1 MRLNVQ
7 QEDLHR
13 GLRAVSR
20 AVPARSTLP
29 ITSNI
34 LIEAGN
40 DDAGRGSLKLS
51 ATDAE
56 TIAITYT
63 IEAEVEED
71 GAITLPSRLLS
82 DFVATLPPEPIE
94 LSLAERSRQVSLVCA
109 RNEAS
114 IGGMAAED
122 FPPIPPV
129 EDGDTIPLD
138 PGALR
143 RSIDYVAFAAA
154 TDDSRPVLTGV
165 HFGIREGA
173 LKLAAA
179 DGFRLAVHTVALSG
193 EPPEREAVVP
203 ARALDEL
210 GRLLSERARLHR
222 LHSERQRLIDGIRR
236 DAAVAEADETDEEAP
251 RRIGDAAE
259 QLPDADSGQ
268 DENMVQMTFNA
279 ASTQVLFD
287 LGYATLSAQLVQG
300 SFPNYEQLIP
310 TSHTTRTEVG
320 LGEFTRETRIA
331 SIFARDGSGIV
342 RLVASP
348 GADGAPGQLTVTARG
363 ESGGD
368 QGGSNEGLIDALVEG
383 EEAKI
388 AFNSRYLTE
397 VLQALGSDRVT
408 IETTSPSSPGVLR
421 PVGDDDY
428 VHVVMPMFVQW

>member
-34 LIEAGN
+34 LIEA
-40 DDAGRGSLKLS
+40 AGGSLKLS

-63 IEAEVEED
+63 VGAEVEED

-82 DFVATLPPEPIE
+82 DFVATLPPESIE

-193 EPPEREAVVP
+193 DAPEREAIVP

-210 GRLLSERARLHR
+210 GRLLTERARL
-222 LHSERQRLIDGIRR
+222 SERHRLIDRIRR
-236 DAAVAEADETDEEAP
+236 DADVAEADETDEEAP

-268 DENMVQMTFNA
+268 DEDMVRMTFNA

-287 LGYATLSAQLVQG
+287 LGHATLSAQLVQG

-397 VLQALGSDRVT
+397 VLQAIGSDRVT